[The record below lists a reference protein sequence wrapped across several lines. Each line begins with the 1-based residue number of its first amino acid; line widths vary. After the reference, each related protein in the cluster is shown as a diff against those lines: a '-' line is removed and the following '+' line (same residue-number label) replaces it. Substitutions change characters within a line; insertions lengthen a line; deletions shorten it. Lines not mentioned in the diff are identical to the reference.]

1 MMNRKHFRAA
11 CLAAAT
17 ATAIGL
23 LSTGAADAD
32 TFIPL
37 PNDQIVQTLAD
48 GTVVTV
54 KLTNMSAN
62 INPSMGGTPLHRNTW
77 VSGRATLHA
86 DHGKLID
93 GWYMPGYAVGCQV
106 QINGGSGT
114 GNAGA
119 TETTSTGAVTANSGT
134 SATLS
139 LGPGQEQSFSLLDI
153 ERPDPFG
160 ADANYPFNYFFHT
173 NDAGMSWINTTIA
186 LNGCAGYA
194 QARPF
199 FKVRVQTE
207 ESAGQLVVWGPAF
220 SLG

>member
-1 MMNRKHFRAA
+1 MNRKHFRAA
-11 CLAAAT
+11 CVTAAA

-32 TFIPL
+32 TFMPL
-37 PNDQIVQTLAD
+37 PNSQVVQTLAD
-48 GTVVTV
+48 GTVVTLT
-54 KLTNMSAN
+54 LTNSSAN
-62 INPSMGGTPLHRNTW
+62 INPSMGATPLHRNVW
-77 VSGRATLHA
+77 VSGRATVHA

-93 GWYMPGYAVGCQV
+93 GWIMPGYAVGCQV
-106 QINGGSGT
+106 QING
-114 GNAGA
+114 AGGGESVSA
-119 TETTSTGAVTANSGT
+119 TDTTSTGSVTAQSGT
-134 SATLS
+134 TATLS
-139 LGPGQEQSFSLLDI
+139 LGPGQEQSFSLLDV

-194 QARPF
+194 QAREF
-199 FKVRVQTE
+199 FKIRVQTE
-207 ESAGQLVVWGPAF
+207 TVAGQLVVWGPPF